1 MNQKNTKI
9 IKLLKHKQ
17 ETCARLLLKMGE
29 QMQAV
34 NDQDD
39 SQLVVIVEAK
49 EGLITSLNEI
59 DQKIAELARGLDAV
73 ARESLTR
80 EYKELGHRIESD
92 LEKIIEQEMVCQ
104 EKLNLVKTEIVEK
117 IKGLRKGQELLK
129 GYERSQRIKPRI
141 SKNV

>member
-1 MNQKNTKI
+1 MNQKNKEIT
-9 IKLLKHKQ
+9 KLLKNKQ

-92 LEKIIEQEMVCQ
+92 LEKIIEQETVCQ

-129 GYERSQRIKPRI
+129 GYERSQRIKPKI
-141 SKNV
+141 SRNV

>member
-1 MNQKNTKI
+1 MNEQNKEI

-34 NDQDD
+34 DDKDD

-92 LEKIIEQEMVCQ
+92 LEKIIEQETVCQ

-129 GYERSQRIKPRI
+129 GYERSQRIKPKI
-141 SKNV
+141 SRNV

>member
-1 MNQKNTKI
+1 MNEQNKEI

-129 GYERSQRIKPRI
+129 GYERSQRIKPKI
-141 SKNV
+141 SRNV

>member
-92 LEKIIEQEMVCQ
+92 LEKIIEQETVCQ

-129 GYERSQRIKPRI
+129 GYERSQRIKPKI
-141 SKNV
+141 SRNV

>member
-1 MNQKNTKI
+1 
-9 IKLLKHKQ
+9 
-17 ETCARLLLKMGE
+17 
-29 QMQAV
+29 MQAV

-92 LEKIIEQEMVCQ
+92 LEKIIEQETVCQ

-129 GYERSQRIKPRI
+129 GYERSQRIKPKI
-141 SKNV
+141 SRNV

>member
-1 MNQKNTKI
+1 MNEQYKEI
-9 IKLLKHKQ
+9 IKLLKNKQ

-34 NDQDD
+34 DDKDD

-92 LEKIIEQEMVCQ
+92 LEKIIEQETVCQ

-129 GYERSQRIKPRI
+129 GYERSQRIKPKI
-141 SKNV
+141 SRNV

>member
-1 MNQKNTKI
+1 MNKQEI
-9 IKLLKHKQ
+9 EIFSLLKHKQ

-92 LEKIIEQEMVCQ
+92 LEKIIEQETVCQ

-129 GYERSQRIKPRI
+129 GYERSQRIKPKI
-141 SKNV
+141 SRNV

>member
-1 MNQKNTKI
+1 MNEQYKEI
-9 IKLLKHKQ
+9 IKLLKNKQ
-17 ETCARLLLKMGE
+17 ETCARLLLKMEE

-34 NDQDD
+34 NNQDD

-49 EGLITSLNEI
+49 EELITSLNET
-59 DQKIAELARGLDAV
+59 DQKIAELANGLDGA

-129 GYERSQRIKPRI
+129 GYERSQRIKPKI
-141 SKNV
+141 SRNV

>member
-1 MNQKNTKI
+1 MNEQNKEI

-17 ETCARLLLKMGE
+17 ETCARLLLKMEE

-34 NDQDD
+34 NNQDD

-49 EGLITSLNEI
+49 EELITSLNET

-92 LEKIIEQEMVCQ
+92 LEKIIEQETVCQ

-129 GYERSQRIKPRI
+129 GYERSQRIKPKI
-141 SKNV
+141 SRNV

>member
-1 MNQKNTKI
+1 MNEQNKEI

-92 LEKIIEQEMVCQ
+92 LEKIIEQETVCQ
-104 EKLNLVKTEIVEK
+104 EKLNLQKSEVVEK

-129 GYERSQRIKPRI
+129 GYERSQRIKPKI

>member
-1 MNQKNTKI
+1 MNEQNKEI

-34 NDQDD
+34 DDKDD

-49 EGLITSLNEI
+49 EGLITSLDET
-59 DQKIAELARGLDAV
+59 DQKIAELARGLGGA

-92 LEKIIEQEMVCQ
+92 LEKIIEQETVCQ
-104 EKLNLVKTEIVEK
+104 EKLNLVKTEIVKK

-129 GYERSQRIKPRI
+129 GYERSQRIKPKI
-141 SKNV
+141 SRNV

>member
-1 MNQKNTKI
+1 MNEQNKEI

-92 LEKIIEQEMVCQ
+92 LEKIIEQETVCQ

-129 GYERSQRIKPRI
+129 GYERSQRIKPKI
-141 SKNV
+141 SRNV